1 MNWPTVSMTFL
12 FWRILFISFN
22 SVAGL
27 YFFLLSGSSLNANSS
42 AKSFRFVAIMP
53 KTKTAKRYWRAKQ
66 VVVPRQV
73 TVKQKHPVPDVD
85 LVKDQKIS
93 FYVCRKED
101 EHNKS
106 RHMDLRTNDK
116 KVADSW
122 ARAKGVL
129 EIERL

>member
-1 MNWPTVSMTFL
+1 
-12 FWRILFISFN
+12 
-22 SVAGL
+22 
-27 YFFLLSGSSLNANSS
+27 
-42 AKSFRFVAIMP
+42 MP

-73 TVKQKHPVPDVD
+73 VVKQKHPVPDIG
-85 LVKDQKIS
+85 LVKDQKTS
-93 FYVCRKED
+93 YYVCRKED

-122 ARAKGVL
+122 ARAKGIL
-129 EIERL
+129 EIERLTGVDNPRSGFSKEDVEELTRGMSVDEVLQSACMILLEY

>member
-1 MNWPTVSMTFL
+1 
-12 FWRILFISFN
+12 
-22 SVAGL
+22 
-27 YFFLLSGSSLNANSS
+27 
-42 AKSFRFVAIMP
+42 MP
-53 KTKTAKRYWRAKQ
+53 KIKTAKRYWRAKQ

-73 TVKQKHPVPDVD
+73 VVKQKHPVPDIG
-85 LVKDQKIS
+85 LVKDQKTS
-93 FYVCRKED
+93 YYVCRKED

-129 EIERL
+129 EIERLTGVDNPRSGFTKEDVEELTRDMSAEEVLQSACMILLEY